1 MFHESAMEAESE
13 SPKLR
18 TPASSRDVELFCI
31 KDSGGHESESSA
43 MASENILETLERNEV
58 GESSLIC
65 EQGTI

>member
-13 SPKLR
+13 CPKLG

-58 GESSLIC
+58 GESLLIC
-65 EQGTI
+65 E